1 MQTPF
6 SILICEYYSV
16 LLFRSLQ
23 YINEGYL
30 ILLIRDMIF
39 ERCNR
44 RFGRETKAYSNEFVA
59 NVLCDNIGLVIF
71 DIRGYEGC

>member
-39 ERCNR
+39 KRCNR

-59 NVLCDNIGLVIF
+59 NVFYDNIGIVIF
-71 DIRGYEGC
+71 DLQGYEGC